1 MKLFIFGATGT
12 IGKATLSVA
21 ADLGIDVVG
30 LGARSNC
37 QKLLEAAQVCGA
49 EILHIADE
57 AAAEALRRTTKK
69 AQILTGPPEEAI
81 TAAGADTV
89 VNAVSGAA
97 GLAFSLAAI
106 RTSVQRLAL
115 ANKESLVMA
124 GELIMDEARRRKTDI
139 LPIDSEHASLFL
151 LLSKF
156 NPEDV
161 EEIIIT
167 ASGGPFLRRKNLEN
181 ITPKEAL
188 AHPVWNMGKRISV
201 DSATMLNKV
210 FEVVEAHILFG
221 VEYERIKVLVHP
233 EGVVHGGVRLRD
245 GTVVL
250 HSAAADMRFAIQQA
264 LCYPDIGRASYG
276 AFKLGGTLHFEE
288 PNVERFFALE
298 ALKDL
303 RDGAGVGYRV
313 ALNAA
318 DEVAVAAFLNG
329 HLPFSAIARVAV
341 SLARRFSN
349 ASVTS
354 PQQAL
359 RLDKTVREQ
368 AFSEVEKWS
377 R

>member
-12 IGKATLSVA
+12 IGKATISVA

-30 LGARSNC
+30 LGARSNWR
-37 QKLLEAAQVCGA
+37 KLLEAAERCGA
-49 EILHIADE
+49 HILHIVDE
-57 AAAEALRRTTKK
+57 TAAESLRRTTKK
-69 AQILTGPPEEAI
+69 PQILTGSPEEAI
-81 TAAGADTV
+81 AAADADIV

-97 GLAFSLAAI
+97 GLTFSLAALK
-106 RTSVQRLAL
+106 TPLQRLAL

-124 GELIMDEARRRKTDI
+124 GEFIMEEARRKKTEI

-151 LLSKF
+151 LLSKLS
-156 NPEDV
+156 PEDV
-161 EEIIIT
+161 DEIIIT
-167 ASGGPFLRRKNLEN
+167 ASGGPFLHRKDLNN
-181 ITPKEAL
+181 ITPEEAL
-188 AHPVWNMGKRISV
+188 AHPVWNMGRRISV

-264 LCYPDIGRASYG
+264 LCYPDIGRARYGFFELAG
-276 AFKLGGTLHFEE
+276 AFHFEE
-288 PNVERFFALE
+288 PDVRRFSALE
-298 ALKDL
+298 ALEDL
-303 RDGAGVGYRV
+303 RGGAGVGYRV
-313 ALNAA
+313 GLNAA
-318 DEVAVAAFLNG
+318 DEVAVAAFLNRR
-329 HLPFSAIARVAV
+329 LPFSAIARVAL
-341 SLARRFSN
+341 SLARRFSR
-349 ASVTS
+349 ASVRS
-354 PQQAL
+354 PQEAL
-359 RLDKTVREQ
+359 RLDQTVRKQ